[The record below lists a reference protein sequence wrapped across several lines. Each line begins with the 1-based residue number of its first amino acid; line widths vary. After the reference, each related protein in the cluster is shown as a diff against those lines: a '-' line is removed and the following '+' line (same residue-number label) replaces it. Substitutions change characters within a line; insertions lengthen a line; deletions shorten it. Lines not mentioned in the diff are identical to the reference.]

1 MKFLAV
7 VAAFFIQSATQQY
20 VNGSGGFGGV
30 TLPSN
35 AGGSSS
41 SSSFSSSSSTV
52 VSNVQIPTFPTVNAG
67 DLANLSV
74 NGGANGSS
82 SFSSSSSAT
91 IVQAKNELST
101 PVRSMNSLFTRFP
114 SSTELA
120 NMVDAGDIGAISK
133 TLQTVAGDDSVPCG
147 TKISY
152 LLDLLGAV
160 KDAVRRKTLV
170 ADQLASVI
178 DGAKAEITRLTEEIA
193 RVQRDRDAAQVP
205 GLDARVNDLSAKLTT
220 LYNQINAVRTQ
231 IGPE

>member
-7 VAAFFIQSATQQY
+7 VAAFFIQTATSQY
-20 VNGSGGFGGV
+20 ATGGFDGV
-30 TLPSN
+30 ALPTN

-41 SSSFSSSSSTV
+41 SSSWSSSSSSV
-52 VSNVQIPTFPTVNAG
+52 VSNVQVPTFPNVNAG

-74 NGGANGSS
+74 NGGANGSGSWAATS
-82 SFSSSSSAT
+82 STT
-91 IVQAKNELST
+91 IVNAKNELST

-114 SSTELA
+114 SSTELGA
-120 NMVDAGDIGAISK
+120 MVDAGDIGAISK

-178 DGAKAEITRLTEEIA
+178 DGAKAEITRLTDEIN
-193 RVQRDRDAAQVP
+193 RVQKDRDANQVP
-205 GLDARVNDLSAKLTT
+205 ALDARVNDLSFKLST